1 MSGGMPP
8 VVESNEWDAIA
19 RAAAERGDESAVGD
33 DIQQLLAFEIDGTPY
48 AMPVDRVR
56 EIVRMRPVTPV
67 PRISEYVRGVIS
79 LRGEIIEVVDMRRR
93 LGLDPIEPTRRT
105 RIIVARSNSGEVAAI
120 LVDAVREV
128 LRIKSD
134 AIRPVSGSESSVVEN
149 LCACGDQFV
158 SLIQL
163 DRVLA
168 IDA

>member
-1 MSGGMPP
+1 MSEGMPP
-8 VVESNEWDAIA
+8 VAEAGEWDQLA
-19 RAAAERGDESAVGD
+19 RAAADRGDESGASD
-33 DIQQLLAFEIDGTPY
+33 DVQQLLAFDIDGTSY
-48 AMPVDRVR
+48 AVPVERVR

-67 PRISEYVRGVIS
+67 PRVSEYVRGVIS

-93 LGLDPIEPTRRT
+93 LGVDPIEPTRRT
-105 RIIVARSNSGEVAAI
+105 RIIVARSHSGEVAAI

-128 LRIKSD
+128 LRVTSEE
-134 AIRPVSGSESSVVEN
+134 IRPLTGSESSVVEN

-158 SLIQL
+158 SLIEL

>member
-1 MSGGMPP
+1 MSKATTP
-8 VVESNEWDAIA
+8 VAKVSGWVELA
-19 RAAAERGDESAVGD
+19 RAAADRGDSSMGGD
-33 DIQQLLAFEIDGTPY
+33 DIQQLLAFDIDGTPY
-48 AMPVDRVR
+48 AMPVERVR
-56 EIVRMRPVTPV
+56 EIVRMRPVTPI
-67 PRISEYVRGVIS
+67 PRVSAYVRGVIS

-128 LRIKSD
+128 LRVPSE
-134 AIRPVSGSESSVVEN
+134 AFRPISGSESSVVER
-149 LCACGDQFV
+149 LCACGDEFV
-158 SLIQL
+158 SMIEL